1 MRNFLLVILIIFIIL
16 NCKSQSQ
23 PQPKAE
29 LIAEV
34 VVEVEIEPEIEIIE
48 PEFEV
53 VSIVILQADLV
64 VTEFK
69 TVIKVTN
76 PNDFP
81 LELTELTY
89 ELYGNGEFWEG
100 NTAKGSMAIPST
112 SFSETAF
119 IFNMNFINNSRSL
132 LNEVIA
138 MRQVNYIFK
147 GKAKVQPVVQNID
160 PFIMSYDC
168 RGLSEVKRRAER

>member
-1 MRNFLLVILIIFIIL
+1 MYLRNFLSVLITVFFL
-16 NCKSQSQ
+16 FGCKSQTQVQIQ
-23 PQPKAE
+23 PQF
-29 LIAEV
+29 IAEI
-34 VVEVEIEPEIEIIE
+34 EEIENEIEIIV

-76 PNDFP
+76 PNDFG

-100 NTAKGSMAIPST
+100 NTANKTMQIPSAG
-112 SFSETAF
+112 FSETDF
-119 IFNMNFINNSRSL
+119 IFQMNFINNTRKL

-147 GKAKVQPVVQNID
+147 GKAKVQPDLQNIG
-160 PFIMSYDC
+160 PFIMNYYC
-168 RGLSEVKRRAER
+168 RGLSEVKQRAEK

>member
-1 MRNFLLVILIIFIIL
+1 MRKFLSVFITVL
-16 NCKSQSQ
+16 FLSGCKSQTQVQ
-23 PQPKAE
+23 PQI
-29 LIAEV
+29 IAEI
-34 VVEVEIEPEIEIIE
+34 EEIEIENVIEIIE

-76 PNDFP
+76 PNDFA

-89 ELYGNGEFWEG
+89 ELYGNGEYWEG
-100 NTAKGSMAIPST
+100 NTARESMQIPSA
-112 SFSETAF
+112 SSSETVF
-119 IFNMNFINNSRSL
+119 VFQMNFINNTRNL

-147 GKAKVQPVVQNID
+147 GKAKVQPDIQNIG
-160 PFIMSYDC
+160 PFIMNYDC
-168 RGLSEVKRRAER
+168 RGLSEVKRRAEK